1 MAENINLLPQ
11 QNDENTAQ
19 ARQRR
24 MINQISI
31 IALVLSIVAVVVLF
45 SGQFILGQQIKGIEE
60 EIQTQQ
66 SRIQAK
72 KAEEG
77 IQRSLISRVEALDSF
92 FKTQKHFSLFMDE
105 IINSSPET
113 LNLDDMEINE
123 VNDVVM
129 SGKIGSYGELAG
141 FHAKLSMAGAP
152 AGSTE
157 GTYFTNPVLTS
168 IKKDEDAG
176 GIEFTMEVEISE
188 SLLQESP
195 EDTGA
200 QL

>member
-1 MAENINLLPQ
+1 YSRLLTINQAQLYNVLKKKLPMAENINLLPQ

-77 IQRSLISRVEALDSF
+77 IQ
-92 FKTQKHFSLFMDE
+92 
-105 IINSSPET
+105 
-113 LNLDDMEINE
+113 
-123 VNDVVM
+123 
-129 SGKIGSYGELAG
+129 
-141 FHAKLSMAGAP
+141 
-152 AGSTE
+152 
-157 GTYFTNPVLTS
+157 
-168 IKKDEDAG
+168 
-176 GIEFTMEVEISE
+176 
-188 SLLQESP
+188 
-195 EDTGA
+195 
-200 QL
+200 